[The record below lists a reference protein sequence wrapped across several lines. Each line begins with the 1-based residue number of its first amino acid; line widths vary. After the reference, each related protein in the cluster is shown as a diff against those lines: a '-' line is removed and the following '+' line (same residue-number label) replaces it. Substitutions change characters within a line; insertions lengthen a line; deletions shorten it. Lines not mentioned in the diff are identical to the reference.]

1 MKLLLL
7 GCTVCYG
14 DPASPLSKGAAMGV
28 IVLGTAILGVLVSFS
43 ALFLYWMKRAR
54 ALQAQLDAA
63 QNGLSTTM
71 PAPDRTTPLSSA
83 PSSPSPLT
91 LH

>member
-28 IVLGTAILGVLVSFS
+28 IVLGVAIAGVLAAFS
-43 ALFLYWMKRAR
+43 GLFLYWMKRAR
-54 ALQAQLDAA
+54 RVEAQLEAA
-63 QNGLSTTM
+63 RNGLSTTV
-71 PAPDRTTPLSSA
+71 PAPDCAMPLSPA
-83 PSSPSPLT
+83 PSSASPLT

>member
-1 MKLLLL
+1 MKLLL

-28 IVLGTAILGVLVSFS
+28 IVLGVAIVGVLVAFS
-43 ALFLYWMKRAR
+43 SLFLYWMKRAR
-54 ALQAQLDAA
+54 ALEAKLEAA
-63 QNGLSTTM
+63 RNGLSTTV
-71 PAPDRTTPLSSA
+71 PAPDGAIPLSAA
-83 PSSPSPLT
+83 PSSASPLT

>member
-28 IVLGTAILGVLVSFS
+28 IVLGIAIAGVLGTF
-43 ALFLYWMKRAR
+43 AGLFLFWMKRAR
-54 ALQAQLDAA
+54 ALQRQLDAA
-63 QNGLSTTM
+63 QNGM
-71 PAPDRTTPLSSA
+71 PATAPSADPQMPLSPA
-83 PSSPSPLT
+83 PSTASPLT